1 MTLGTTYMTTNKFAL
16 LLIGSLLNYP
26 AQADTSAVAE
36 AIFAGGCFWCMEKPF
51 DELPGV
57 LKTISGY
64 TGGQLKNPT
73 YEQVSRGGTGHFE
86 AIQITYD
93 PTKVSYEQ
101 LLSIFWHNIDPTDER
116 GQFCDKGLQYR
127 SAIFFQNANQ
137 QKLAEQSKT
146 RLESVKSFAEPI
158 KTLLLPATEFFAA
171 EAYHQNY
178 YQKNPIRYNYYRL
191 SCGRDERLNTLW
203 GEAAH

>member
-1 MTLGTTYMTTNKFAL
+1 MISNKFAL
-16 LLIGSLLNYP
+16 LILGSLLNYP
-26 AQADTSAVAE
+26 AQADTPAVAE

-73 YEQVSRGGTGHFE
+73 YEQVSHGSTGHFE
-86 AIQITYD
+86 ALKITYD
-93 PTKVSYEQ
+93 PAKVSYEK
-101 LLSIFWHNIDPTDER
+101 LLDVFWHNIDPTDAK

-127 SAIFFQNANQ
+127 SAIFFQNASQ

-146 RLESVKSFAEPI
+146 TLDSAKLFSEPI
-158 KTLLLPATEFFAA
+158 KTLLLPATEFFDA
-171 EAYHQNY
+171 EAYHQDY
-178 YQKNPIRYNYYRL
+178 YQKNPIRYEYYRFR
-191 SCGRDERLNTLW
+191 CGRDDRLNALW
-203 GEAAH
+203 GEGH